1 MQNQSAATLRHH
13 VLPTQDAPMSK
24 QGLRRDFIGF
34 LRQCVLSLKM
44 GDVSIFLDR
53 VYFPLNPLIPK
64 NHHFHYQYHD
74 NNMGMGQN

>member
-1 MQNQSAATLRHH
+1 
-13 VLPTQDAPMSK
+13 
-24 QGLRRDFIGF
+24 
-34 LRQCVLSLKM
+34 M